1 MAVGNV
7 TVGGGNHSSGGYPTP
22 GSHDSLGTQANP
34 AVAMGVSRLVP
45 PPPRG
50 GQLLR
55 LSQLTKEEL
64 EKLQEE
70 WRYPLYLPRKLEK
83 DMYTETPLGGLE
95 DPSML
100 PQTFRPKERMRTNS
114 VALVMCLNLGV
125 DPPDVV
131 KISPCARMECWID
144 PVICLTKM
152 TPQKVLDQI
161 GSTLQKQYERWQLR
175 ARYKQALDPTF
186 EDVKKL
192 CVGLRKGAKDERVLF
207 HYNGHGVPK
216 PTNNGEIWVFNK
228 QYTQYIPL
236 SLYDLQQWM
245 GSPSIYV
252 YDCSGA
258 GILLSKFQAWSQQHQ
273 KDYEQQLQQH
283 QQLQQQQQQLQ
294 QQQAQHSQQHQY
306 PSQHLQQQLHQLSP
320 LQQQHQLPPHS
331 SMQKNVHIILPSSST
346 QTTAAGPATQ
356 VVGAMPTL
364 PPPPNFENCIQ
375 LAACRENEI
384 LPMDPSLPAD
394 IFTACLTTP
403 INMALRCYVLN
414 NSFKLVPGLTLETI
428 ENIPGSLIDR
438 RTMLGELNW
447 IFTAITDTIAW
458 NVLPKSLFQKLFRQ
472 DLLVASLFRNF
483 LLAERVMRIYDCNPQ
498 SSPALPKTFQH
509 PMWQAWDLAL
519 DACLRQLPDVVSGA
533 APFCHSTFFAEQLT
547 AFEVWLRF
555 GSLDIRPSP
564 PEQLPIV
571 LQVLLSQVHRTRA
584 LELLGQFLDLGPWA
598 VAQALSVGIFP
609 YILKLLQSS
618 SRELRPLLVFI
629 WTKILAVDCSY
640 QQDLVRENS
649 HKYFLAIL
657 QDSTMLMQHRTMAAF
672 ILSCLCANGHHK
684 GQKACM
690 QNHVVAAC
698 TELLSGEPLTEGL
711 KKWLCILLGRL
722 WDGYCDAKWLGIR
735 SSTHE
740 RLSPLLRDPSPEVR
754 AAAVFA
760 LGTLLNSQTQ
770 RTDHADNTDA
780 HIGMMLVVGAQ
791 WDGSPLVR
799 LELVAALQWLL
810 CVFDSQYVSA
820 ACQTL
825 QEEGRGANNN
835 NNSISHN
842 NNSLGSPI
850 QRQHGRVKSATQF
863 FVTSIVDGVRAT
875 PQNSPAAATTYQGI
889 IATEQKLRRISS
901 GNSLSSQSQAL
912 AAGGCLLPANTLHSQ
927 HAVTWKLLN
936 ALATVD
942 PHESVS
948 DWTAK
953 LVRMYRE
960 KAEAMVAASQR
971 RPSRDHLLRA
981 SPTSSNI
988 SSSNF
993 SSHISAS
1000 SNNSNATASMN
1011 TLATNVSPNTTTS
1024 HSEPSSPSGKA
1035 IFLPRKN
1042 FDKALPQL
1050 REDRLT
1056 GSASGASGS
1065 GTDARAPDS
1074 SITSSTTL
1082 NNGEV
1087 NGPGSSP
1094 ASSLSGGG
1102 GVSGC
1107 SESSYQLVATP
1118 VITTSFLD
1126 TLTKQF
1132 QKPCLQ
1138 EIAASQQ
1145 QTLTTSDSSTALPST
1160 IICSTTPESDR
1171 DSQAYSAGE
1180 FRLMRNAGVRRHALH
1195 TLHSETWRGAIARA
1209 EEHQFS
1215 RKPQAGAPPVAT
1227 LFHPFEPLLF
1237 VADTHQ
1243 VTVLNTERMAEV
1255 DVLEHPTTRVGFGSL
1270 CARNVQQGKLS
1281 SMTLV
1286 NAHHDRCLLF
1296 TASTDGAVRA
1306 WANTYSAYYNQSPTE
1321 SPEPVELVTAFNCAL
1336 DAAEMQT
1343 TLKCAGILLDWDQAR
1358 NQLVTCGDLKVVR
1371 IWDMAAER
1379 RLLDITL
1386 DADSPVR
1393 CVSLDRTA
1401 GGSLL
1406 AVGTIDGY
1414 VKLYDR
1420 RKPPG
1425 GICRPVLSTREHL
1438 GQVVGVHLNMSRRI
1452 LISASVS
1459 GHVRYWQLPGG
1470 GSNAGGGSSQPTEGC
1485 RQSSLPNQDLTCMV
1499 VHPFFPGILA
1509 CGTQTANVVVQ
1520 EESGP
1525 AHILKPHTD
1534 WFSGQKTSPINA
1546 IAFHPYKMCL
1556 ATAYQDST
1564 VSLYQRRR
1572 S

>member
-1 MAVGNV
+1 MEAVTAPAETRGPSSSADSATTSTSASPGGSARDSSSRGPLRRTPTNNIPAVNSYSSSRSDGFSRIRHRSGGSRGRCVTMPAVSV
-7 TVGGGNHSSGGYPTP
+7 TVGGGNSSTGCPVNVGYDSGGTMTNLATMRT
-22 GSHDSLGTQANP
+22 SR
-34 AVAMGVSRLVP
+34 VAIP

-55 LSQLTKEEL
+55 LSQLTEDER
-64 EKLQEE
+64 EKLCEE
-70 WRYPLYLPRKLEK
+70 WRLPLYTPRKIEK
-83 DMYTETPLGGLE
+83 DNSPKHQDTVIGGCE
-95 DPSML
+95 DSSLL

-144 PVICLTKM
+144 PVHYLTKM
-152 TPQKVLDQI
+152 PSQKVLDQI
-161 GSTLQKQYERWQLR
+161 GTNLQKQYERWQLR
-175 ARYKQALDPTF
+175 ARYKQALDPTL

-273 KDYEQQLQQH
+273 KTTSDQQL
-283 QQLQQQQQQLQ
+283 QQQQLQ
-294 QQQAQHSQQHQY
+294 QQQHAHQHQY
-306 PSQHLQQQLHQLSP
+306 PPQHLS
-320 LQQQHQLPPHS
+320 QQQHLLQPQQQQQQPQMHQQQHHSHHQQHSELLSHATLSKNHHFIPPTAH
-331 SMQKNVHIILPSSST
+331 
-346 QTTAAGPATQ
+346 QTTAGSIQSA
-356 VVGAMPTL
+356 VPTTAL
-364 PPPPNFENCIQ
+364 PSPPNFENCIQ

-414 NSFKLVPGLTLETI
+414 NSFKLVPELTLETI
-428 ENIPGSLIDR
+428 DNIPGSLIDR

-519 DACLRQLPDVVSGA
+519 DACLRQLPDVVNGA

-618 SRELRPLLVFI
+618 SKDLRPLLVFI

-640 QQDLVRENS
+640 QQDLVRESS

-657 QDSTMLMQHRTMAAF
+657 QDNTMLVQHRTMAAF

-740 RLSPLLRDPSPEVR
+740 RLTPLLRDPSPEVR

-791 WDGSPLVR
+791 WDASPLVR

-825 QEEGRGANNN
+825 QEEGRGTNNN
-835 NNSISHN
+835 NNFNHSN
-842 NNSLGSPI
+842 NNALGSPV

-863 FVTSIVDGVRAT
+863 FVTSIVEGVRH
-875 PQNSPAAATTYQGI
+875 PAPNAAGAPTTCQGI
-889 IATEQKLRRISS
+889 IATEHKLRRISS
-901 GNSLSSQSQAL
+901 GNSLSSQGQAI

-927 HAVTWKLLN
+927 HAVTWKFLN
-936 ALATVD
+936 ALATID
-942 PHESVS
+942 PHEYVG
-948 DWTAK
+948 
-953 LVRMYRE
+953 
-960 KAEAMVAASQR
+960 Q
-971 RPSRDHLLRA
+971 PS
-981 SPTSSNI
+981 
-988 SSSNF
+988 
-993 SSHISAS
+993 
-1000 SNNSNATASMN
+1000 M
-1011 TLATNVSPNTTTS
+1011 
-1024 HSEPSSPSGKA
+1024 
-1035 IFLPRKN
+1035 
-1042 FDKALPQL
+1042 
-1050 REDRLT
+1050 
-1056 GSASGASGS
+1056 
-1065 GTDARAPDS
+1065 
-1074 SITSSTTL
+1074 
-1082 NNGEV
+1082 
-1087 NGPGSSP
+1087 
-1094 ASSLSGGG
+1094 
-1102 GVSGC
+1102 
-1107 SESSYQLVATP
+1107 
-1118 VITTSFLD
+1118 
-1126 TLTKQF
+1126 
-1132 QKPCLQ
+1132 
-1138 EIAASQQ
+1138 
-1145 QTLTTSDSSTALPST
+1145 
-1160 IICSTTPESDR
+1160 
-1171 DSQAYSAGE
+1171 
-1180 FRLMRNAGVRRHALH
+1180 
-1195 TLHSETWRGAIARA
+1195 
-1209 EEHQFS
+1209 
-1215 RKPQAGAPPVAT
+1215 
-1227 LFHPFEPLLF
+1227 
-1237 VADTHQ
+1237 
-1243 VTVLNTERMAEV
+1243 
-1255 DVLEHPTTRVGFGSL
+1255 
-1270 CARNVQQGKLS
+1270 
-1281 SMTLV
+1281 
-1286 NAHHDRCLLF
+1286 
-1296 TASTDGAVRA
+1296 
-1306 WANTYSAYYNQSPTE
+1306 
-1321 SPEPVELVTAFNCAL
+1321 
-1336 DAAEMQT
+1336 
-1343 TLKCAGILLDWDQAR
+1343 
-1358 NQLVTCGDLKVVR
+1358 
-1371 IWDMAAER
+1371 
-1379 RLLDITL
+1379 
-1386 DADSPVR
+1386 
-1393 CVSLDRTA
+1393 
-1401 GGSLL
+1401 
-1406 AVGTIDGY
+1406 
-1414 VKLYDR
+1414 
-1420 RKPPG
+1420 
-1425 GICRPVLSTREHL
+1425 
-1438 GQVVGVHLNMSRRI
+1438 
-1452 LISASVS
+1452 
-1459 GHVRYWQLPGG
+1459 
-1470 GSNAGGGSSQPTEGC
+1470 
-1485 RQSSLPNQDLTCMV
+1485 
-1499 VHPFFPGILA
+1499 
-1509 CGTQTANVVVQ
+1509 
-1520 EESGP
+1520 
-1525 AHILKPHTD
+1525 
-1534 WFSGQKTSPINA
+1534 
-1546 IAFHPYKMCL
+1546 
-1556 ATAYQDST
+1556 
-1564 VSLYQRRR
+1564 
-1572 S
+1572 